1 MRLFI
6 YFIYNNRALLDA
18 INKDLSLIEHK
29 MIELYEL
36 YEQGMPLQYT
46 NADRHRPRFKIEIP
60 PLTSHQSPRLASISI
75 RPNYTR
81 RRAKSI

>member
-1 MRLFI
+1 
-6 YFIYNNRALLDA
+6 
-18 INKDLSLIEHK
+18 